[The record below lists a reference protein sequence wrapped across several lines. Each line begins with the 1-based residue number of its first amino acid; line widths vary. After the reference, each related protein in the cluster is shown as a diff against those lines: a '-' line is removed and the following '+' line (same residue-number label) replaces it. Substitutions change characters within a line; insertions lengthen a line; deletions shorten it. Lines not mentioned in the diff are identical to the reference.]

1 MTDPRVC
8 QPGPQRAPSS
18 TAARRSR
25 MPPRAC
31 VCPHGACPTAPPPHP
46 VQPPAPTALFSV
58 SMTLSFPECHTN
70 GVVKG
75 DVWKWRLPVGVV
87 LRSPSGCFPVSLSL
101 SLPVAHCGLTVRLST
116 ALGVISLR
124 GLTGSVEL
132 QKSQTPVGAA
142 RRPAF
147 PCQVPKVPSST
158 PEVFCVFLQGFHS
171 LAFPFKSNSFLV
183 NFCIRQEVQVKGLV
197 LGFWGYL
204 WASGGSSTTHCEGWL
219 PLRDS
224 LLHLCQRSAGR
235 IRRVCSGVRCSSV
248 CECHPPVP
256 SCVECCNR
264 CTRPS
269 LLRIASAVRGLSPF
283 PGNSL
288 TSGGNRVQPTDGCRH
303 RWVCRPLTALD
314 ASCQPC
320 VLFSTR
326 GPNSVRVLLDS
337 HLSVSFFFLILV
349 PTHSS
354 LIVRGNS

>member
-87 LRSPSGCFPVSLSL
+87 LRSLSGCFPVSLSL

-142 RRPAF
+142 HRPAF

-158 PEVFCVFLQGFHS
+158 PEVFCVFTQVFNILFKKLKSSLQEYGS
-171 LAFPFKSNSFLV
+171 LCFLPLINV
-183 NFCIRQEVQVKGLV
+183 PLLSK
-197 LGFWGYL
+197 
-204 WASGGSSTTHCEGWL
+204 SSTNQGALFFALQKSMTITR
-219 PLRDS
+219 LRFFS
-224 LLHLCQRSAGR
+224 GTKRLTLLFIKC
-235 IRRVCSGVRCSSV
+235 
-248 CECHPPVP
+248 
-256 SCVECCNR
+256 
-264 CTRPS
+264 
-269 LLRIASAVRGLSPF
+269 
-283 PGNSL
+283 
-288 TSGGNRVQPTDGCRH
+288 
-303 RWVCRPLTALD
+303 
-314 ASCQPC
+314 
-320 VLFSTR
+320 
-326 GPNSVRVLLDS
+326 
-337 HLSVSFFFLILV
+337 
-349 PTHSS
+349 
-354 LIVRGNS
+354 